1 MASRIGHRPE
11 GTDGAD
17 FRHRERVC
25 TQYSQSPLL
34 KRRIKFVYFLHLMLW
49 VLMFARLL
57 PEVCLRLGFRARLM
71 VEKVM
76 NAVYHNYLIVA
87 FSSSIFPTL
96 FGYISL
102 QRSRAGLMRVS
113 LTGTVV
119 FGLGSVA
126 VGCFTNAF
134 ELMDYYQNRVAKHYF
149 FDFPVIVLFY
159 IFFSLCVQVHGF
171 SVFFGYKLYCI
182 WSVKARK
189 VR

>member
-25 TQYSQSPLL
+25 SQYSQSPLL

-71 VEKVM
+71 VEKWPFPQGELWEYVW
-76 NAVYHNYLIVA
+76 
-87 FSSSIFPTL
+87 FFGSIFPTL

-119 FGLGSVA
+119 FGLGAVA
-126 VGCFTNAF
+126 VGCFTNAL
-134 ELMDYYQNRVAKHYF
+134 ELMTYYQDRVAKHYF
-149 FDFPVIVLFY
+149 FEFPVIVLFY
-159 IFFSLCVQVHGF
+159 IFFSLCVQVHSF

>member
-1 MASRIGHRPE
+1 MASRVGHRPE

-25 TQYSQSPLL
+25 TQYSLSPLL
-34 KRRIKFVYFLHLMLW
+34 KRRIKFVYLLHLMLW

-57 PEVCLRLGFRARLM
+57 PELCLRLGFRTRLM
-71 VEKVM
+71 WPFPQGELWEYVW
-76 NAVYHNYLIVA
+76 L
-87 FSSSIFPTL
+87 FGSIFPTL

-113 LTGTVV
+113 LTGTVI
-119 FGLGSVA
+119 FGLGTVA

-134 ELMDYYQNRVAKHYF
+134 ELMTYYQSRVAKHYF
-149 FDFPVIVLFY
+149 YEFPVVVLTY

-171 SVFFGYKLYCI
+171 SVYFGYKLYCI
-182 WSVKARK
+182 WSVKVRK